1 MLVNS
6 PHDLQAICQGF
17 VHLSAVC
24 SLVQIW
30 TLKLKLFRSLLQPG
44 GWVHHRGP
52 GAWVSMTML
61 LDNLNPHVDHF
72 FLAICSLVHYLD
84 LAA

>member
-6 PHDLQAICQGF
+6 PHELQVICQGF

-30 TLKLKLFRSLLQPG
+30 TLKLKLFLSLLQPG
-44 GWVHHRGP
+44 GKVHHRGP
-52 GAWVSMTML
+52 GAWVSMIML
-61 LDNLNPHVDHF
+61 LDNFKLHVDHF
-72 FLAICSLVHYLD
+72 FLGNL
-84 LAA
+84 